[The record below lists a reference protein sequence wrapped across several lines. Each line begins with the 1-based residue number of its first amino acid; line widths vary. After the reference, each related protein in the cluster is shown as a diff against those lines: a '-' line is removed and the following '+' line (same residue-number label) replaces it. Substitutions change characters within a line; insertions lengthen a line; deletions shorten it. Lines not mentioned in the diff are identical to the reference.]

1 MLSSLTAFSESRP
14 RGRRHGILQPRKP
27 DAVRNH
33 TAPQTHVAD
42 AETFRQTF
50 ERITANVERVIRGKP
65 DAVGLSLLCLLCDG
79 HLLIEDVPG
88 VGKTS
93 LAKSLAASIDAP
105 FGRIQFTPDV
115 LPSDV
120 IGVNVW
126 DERERTFEFRPG
138 ALFSSIVLVDEIN
151 RASPKTQAALLEAM
165 QERQVTT
172 DRTTRPL
179 GQPFMV
185 IATQNPIEHEGTY
198 PLPESQLD
206 RFLMRVSIGY
216 PDADSAVEVLDL
228 HDGTSEI
235 TLEPVAT
242 AGEVLAMTR
251 TVTEVHVAPVLRRYI
266 VAVADASRQRGT
278 ITLGISPRATLDLQ
292 RVAQARALAAG
303 RNYVVPDD
311 VKAVAEPVLGHRIR
325 LSADAQL
332 QGLTPQTA
340 LRDVFDAVAVPTVA
354 G

>member
-1 MLSSLTAFSESRP
+1 MALKAEP
-14 RGRRHGILQPRKP
+14 
-27 DAVRNH
+27 VRNH
-33 TAPQTHVAD
+33 TASPTQTAD
-42 AETFRQTF
+42 VEAFQQTF
-50 ERITANVERVIRGKP
+50 ERIRTNVERIIRGKS
-65 DAVGLSLLCLLCDG
+65 DAVGLSLLCLLCEG

-93 LAKSLAASIDAP
+93 LAKSLASSIDVP

-126 DERERTFEFRPG
+126 DEREREFDFRAGP
-138 ALFSSIVLVDEIN
+138 LFSSIVLVDEIN

-206 RFLMRVSIGY
+206 RFLMRLSIGY
-216 PDADSAVEVLDL
+216 PDAESAAEVLEL
-228 HDGTSEI
+228 HNGTADI
-235 TLEPVAT
+235 QLEPVASAQEILT
-242 AGEVLAMTR
+242 MMR
-251 TVTEVHVAPVLRRYI
+251 TVTSVHVAAVLRRYI
-266 VAVADASRQRGT
+266 VSVADASRHRGT
-278 ITLGISPRATLDLQ
+278 VTLGISPRATLDLQ

-303 RNYVVPDD
+303 RSYVVPDD

-325 LSADAQL
+325 LSPDAQL
-332 QGLTPQTA
+332 QGLTPSAA
-340 LRDVFDAVAVPTVA
+340 LRDIFDSVPVPTA
-354 G
+354 SG

>member
-1 MLSSLTAFSESRP
+1 M
-14 RGRRHGILQPRKP
+14 
-27 DAVRNH
+27 RNH
-33 TAPQTHVAD
+33 TPQQVQAAD

-50 ERITANVERVIRGKP
+50 ERITENVERVIRGKP
-65 DAVGLSLLCLLCDG
+65 DAIGLALLCLMCDG

-93 LAKSLAASIDAP
+93 LAKSLAASIDVP

-126 DERERTFEFRPG
+126 DERERVFEFRPG
-138 ALFSSIVLVDEIN
+138 ALFSNIVLVDEIN

-179 GQPFMV
+179 SQPFMV

-206 RFLMRVSIGY
+206 RFLMRIGIGY

-228 HDGTSEI
+228 HDGTTEI
-235 TLEPVAT
+235 NVGPVA
-242 AGEVLAMTR
+242 AADEVKAMTR

-266 VAVADASRQRGT
+266 VAVADASRRRGT

-311 VKAVAEPVLGHRIR
+311 VKAVADPVLGHRIR
-325 LSADAQL
+325 LSPDAQL

-340 LRDVFDAVAVPTVA
+340 LREVFEAVAVPTSA